1 MPATAPAIRTDRQ
14 PLAGRNA
21 ALHALLAA
29 CAAATLLVASNPAHA
44 ADLTLQNP
52 CTTEGRQQTR
62 TLLEERRVP
71 EAEDLLEA
79 YTKIFCGRSSLKAA
93 TQRVGFPF
101 TVVVPAVNEDNSNP
115 DSEASPHY
123 ERLLG
128 RAEFVEQY
136 AFLSS
141 QPSIT
146 AVSNLSYSA
155 KADVLTLTQSA
166 VEGGGNEVKFR
177 RYRNQWIW
185 FADKTSE

>member
-1 MPATAPAIRTDRQ
+1 MTTTQTLGSTAWYAV
-14 PLAGRNA
+14 
-21 ALHALLAA
+21 LAA
-29 CAAATLLVASNPAHA
+29 CSAITMLVAANPARA
-44 ADLTLQNP
+44 TELNRQNP
-52 CTTEGRQQTR
+52 CTAEGWHHTR

-79 YTKIFCGRSSLKAA
+79 YTKLFCGRGSLAAA
-93 TQRVGFPF
+93 TRRVGFPF
-101 TVVVPAVNEDNSNP
+101 TVIVPAVNEDHSNP
-115 DSEASPHY
+115 DSEASPYY

-136 AFLSS
+136 AFLSL

-146 AVSNLSYSA
+146 AVSNVSYA
-155 KADVLTLTQSA
+155 PKADVLTLTQSA